1 MSTLKVKERALALIE
16 DMVIVT
22 QANFT
27 KINSME
33 LETLIFQISHTWT
46 YIEDNTR
53 MATNMAS
60 VFTRPPG

>member
-1 MSTLKVKERALALIE
+1 MSTLKVKERALALMKDI
-16 DMVIVT
+16 VIVT

-46 YIEDNTR
+46 DIEDNTR
-53 MATNMAS
+53 MVTNMAS